1 MEIVGVIGGIVAALA
16 LAWGLLLTF
25 LILVRP
31 HDISIREAK
40 RFVPDVARLL
50 TDLSR
55 DPTVSRK
62 VRRRLGLL
70 LAYLAFPIDLVPDF
84 IPVLGYADDVILI
97 AYVLRSV
104 VRQAGT
110 DTVERHWRGSP
121 EGLMIL
127 HRLAGI
133 RSPANE

>member
-1 MEIVGVIGGIVAALA
+1 MEMVGVVGGIVAALA
-16 LAWGLLLTF
+16 LAWGLLLAF

-31 HDISIREAK
+31 HDISLRDAK

-84 IPVLGYADDVILI
+84 IPVLGYADDVVLI
-97 AYVLRSV
+97 AYVLRWV
-104 VRQAGT
+104 FRQAGA

-127 HRLAGI
+127 RRLTGI
-133 RSPANE
+133 PSPPNE